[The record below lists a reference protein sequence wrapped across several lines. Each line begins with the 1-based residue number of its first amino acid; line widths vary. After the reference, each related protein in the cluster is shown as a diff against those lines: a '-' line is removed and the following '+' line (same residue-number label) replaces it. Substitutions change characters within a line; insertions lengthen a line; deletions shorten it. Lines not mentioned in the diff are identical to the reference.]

1 MRLPSSCWVSLAGL
15 SLLAFS
21 GASTQAD
28 LLVERQVKPGQK
40 WVAEP
45 TRTLDQLKGFKAGSP
60 LLTKYGGRA
69 DRRPEG
75 TGFFRVQ
82 QVEGRWWFVDPD
94 GGLLLHA
101 GVTSVAP
108 ISKHGSQEAFAR
120 LYGSPEKWADAATRF
135 LRDAGFN
142 GLGAFSN
149 TELPRRSAQPMAYTV
164 TLSLAGRFGRQLG
177 ITQQQ
182 PGHIGFTGDCL
193 PALHPD
199 FAAFCDGQAASLAA
213 TKEDPW
219 LVGVFSDNELPG
231 KPQMLDHMLALD
243 AAQPALKPMREAAWQ
258 WFRARKGNAAE
269 PAQLTDADRAA
280 FLGHVYDT
288 YLRVTTQAIRK
299 HAPRRLCLGPRF
311 HSPLREAQPVWEA
324 AGRHL
329 DAIAMNY
336 YGTWTPRA
344 SDLANWFKWSGKPC
358 LITEFYSKGADSGYP
373 NQSGAG
379 WIVRTQADRGRFYQ
393 NFTLALLESKTCLG
407 WHWLRYID
415 NDPADTSTDPSNRD
429 SNKGLINLRYE
440 PYLPLV
446 DQMRAVNTNLYRLA
460 DFFDG
465 RK

>member
-1 MRLPSSCWVSLAGL
+1 VRILQPSALAL
-15 SLLAFS
+15 AALTLAF
-21 GASTQAD
+21 APTRAE

-45 TRTLDQLKGFKAGSP
+45 TRTLDDLQGFQPGTVAV
-60 LLTKYGGRA
+60 TKYGGRA
-69 DRRPEG
+69 DRRVEG
-75 TGFFRVQ
+75 TGCFRVQ
-82 QVEGRWWFVDPD
+82 QVDGRWWFVDPD
-94 GGLLLHA
+94 GGLMLHA

-108 ISKHGSQEAFAR
+108 VSKHGSKAAFNQ
-120 LYGSPEKWADAATRF
+120 LYSTPDRWADAATAF

-149 TELPRRSAQPMAYTV
+149 TELPRRSAHPMAYTV
-164 TLSLAGRFGRQLG
+164 TLSMAGRFGRQLG
-177 ITQQQ
+177 IAQQQ
-182 PGHIGFTGDCL
+182 PGHVGFIGDCL

-199 FAAFCDGQAASLAA
+199 FAAFCNTQAVSLDGL
-213 TKEDPW
+213 KDDPW

-231 KPQMLDHMLALD
+231 KTQMLDNMLALD
-243 AAQPALKPMREAAWQ
+243 TANPALKPMREAAWE
-258 WFRARKGNAAE
+258 WWRARRGPGASPEQITAE
-269 PAQLTDADRAA
+269 DRAA

-288 YLRVTTQAIRK
+288 YLRLTTQAIRK
-299 HAPRRLCLGPRF
+299 HAPRHLCLGPRF
-311 HSPLREAQPVWEA
+311 HSPLREAQPVWAA

-344 SDLANWFKWSGKPC
+344 SDLRNWFQWSGKPC
-358 LITEFYSKGADSGYP
+358 LITEFYTKGADSGYT

-393 NFTLALLESKTCLG
+393 NFTLALLESKTCIG

-429 SNKGLINLRYE
+429 SNKGLINIRYE
-440 PYLPLV
+440 PYVPLV
-446 DQMRAVNTNLYRLA
+446 DQMRTLNTNLYRLA
-460 DFFDG
+460 DYFDG